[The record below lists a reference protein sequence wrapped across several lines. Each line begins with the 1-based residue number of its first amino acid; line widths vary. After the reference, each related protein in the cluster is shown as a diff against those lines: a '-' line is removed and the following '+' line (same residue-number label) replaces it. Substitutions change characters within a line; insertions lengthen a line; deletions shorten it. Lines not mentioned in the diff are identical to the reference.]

1 MLRNAFCLTFLALTL
16 IGAADIARSAS
27 THLATFLAASAADA
41 ALPTR
46 SSPLYRTTYRA
57 TCSSDRM
64 SAGACEPRLQV
75 ASRY

>member
-1 MLRNAFCLTFLALTL
+1 MLRNAFCLAFLALTL

-41 ALPTR
+41 ALPMR
-46 SSPLYRTTYRA
+46 LSA
-57 TCSSDRM
+57 VCNADRLGI
-64 SAGACEPRLQV
+64 GACQRRLEV